1 MSDATQTAGSVAN
14 EAGLSFEKYA
24 ASVGKISEMTRL
36 EGSTIGNA
44 YKTIMARISRSKSAD
59 SDVSDADR
67 SNAAKA
73 LASVNISTYDNKG
86 NFKDLEEILDEL
98 SGKWNNLTD
107 AQRNYISEQAAGV
120 RNINTFKALM
130 STWGESKE
138 LAQSALDD
146 TNFID
151 EVQDKYMDSVEGKLN
166 HAKANIQDFFN
177 TIISAGNIG
186 TVVTGFNGITG
197 ALNAMI
203 KTAQKLPG
211 IGNTTAK
218 VMTGFIG
225 IVSSG
230 LLNSLTKANNELKQD
245 DDLKGKYG
253 IFDVFKKAG
262 STFKADFKTLGTK
275 ENAEGRENGLFSIF
289 KNAFKDYKANA
300 SEAVQANNQ
309 LGNSLSGLNNN
320 WNATKSAVSAT

>member
-107 AQRNYISEQAAGV
+107 AQRNYMNVI
-120 RNINTFKALM
+120 
-130 STWGESKE
+130 
-138 LAQSALDD
+138 
-146 TNFID
+146 
-151 EVQDKYMDSVEGKLN
+151 
-166 HAKANIQDFFN
+166 
-177 TIISAGNIG
+177 
-186 TVVTGFNGITG
+186 
-197 ALNAMI
+197 
-203 KTAQKLPG
+203 
-211 IGNTTAK
+211 
-218 VMTGFIG
+218 
-225 IVSSG
+225 
-230 LLNSLTKANNELKQD
+230 
-245 DDLKGKYG
+245 
-253 IFDVFKKAG
+253 
-262 STFKADFKTLGTK
+262 
-275 ENAEGRENGLFSIF
+275 LF
-289 KNAFKDYKANA
+289 
-300 SEAVQANNQ
+300 
-309 LGNSLSGLNNN
+309 
-320 WNATKSAVSAT
+320 